1 MAYEDNQN
9 EYPIPGRNDSKR
21 TNATLLPRYFRTDAN
36 KKFIGSTLDQ
46 LTSPGVVEKLN
57 GFVGSREAKAS
68 VITDNYIS
76 DVSTER
82 ENYQLEPY
90 TIVEDDIGNVDFD
103 ADYLDLLG
111 QISGFGGNTTNHDK
125 LFAQEFYAWNP
136 HIDFDKF
143 TNFREYYWLPNGPQ
157 EIPVRGTGV
166 DVVSTLQVR
175 LEYDGGDAAFVFTP
189 DGVTR
194 NKILTLYR
202 GQTYRFPF
210 HM

>member
-143 TNFREYYWLPNGPQ
+143 TNFREWNPLNQ
-157 EIPVRGTGV
+157 FQ
-166 DVVSTLQVR
+166 L
-175 LEYDGGDAAFVFTP
+175 
-189 DGVTR
+189 
-194 NKILTLYR
+194 
-202 GQTYRFPF
+202 
-210 HM
+210 